1 MADLQIFQPGDEVLH
16 PKRLEWGTRVVD
28 QARQITHQG
37 QQAQRL
43 VVTFAHRGRVAI
55 NTAVASLQ
63 SRKNKAS
70 TMSNAA
76 TTAGR
81 GWLEALADKQGEH
94 ELHRL
99 PDAMVD
105 PFASLTERLKA
116 TLDNF
121 RFNAGPRPLIDWA
134 IAQTGL
140 DDPLTLYTRQELEQ
154 EFQRFA
160 YIRGKNLLELAQ
172 TIKSQGKRQVL
183 DEALEQTPYPEAKA
197 ALQKAVRA

>member
-1 MADLQIFQPGDEVLH
+1 
-16 PKRLEWGTRVVD
+16 VD

-55 NTAVASLQ
+55 NTAVAPLQ
-63 SRKNKAS
+63 ARKNKAN

-76 TTAGR
+76 TTTGR
-81 GWLEALADKQGEH
+81 GWLDTLADKQSEH

-99 PDAMVD
+99 PEPMVD
-105 PFASLTERLKA
+105 PFSSVTERLKA

-121 RFNAGPRPLIDWA
+121 RFNAQPRPLIDWA

-160 YIRGKNLLELAQ
+160 YTREKNLLEVVRI
-172 TIKSQGKRQVL
+172 IKSQNTRQML
-183 DEALEQTPYPEAKA
+183 DEALERTTNPEAKA
-197 ALQKAVRA
+197 ALQKAIRA